1 MKGVAVAVV
10 RGEAPDVFVA
20 ESLDVLHWVLALE
33 WVARADPAGMSEGQ
47 RDSLRQALL
56 DERWADAV
64 IDYMAHLGTAV
75 DVYDGHELY
84 ETGDVAMGPTELQF
98 RPLFRD

>member
-1 MKGVAVAVV
+1 MRGVAVAVI

-20 ESLDVLHWVLALE
+20 EDLDTLHWVLALE
-33 WVARADPAGMSEGQ
+33 WVARADPARLGEGL

-64 IDYMAHLGTAV
+64 VGYMDHLDTAV

-84 ETGDVAMGPTELQF
+84 GSRDVAMGPTELQF
-98 RPLFRD
+98 RRLFRD

>member
-1 MKGVAVAVV
+1 MRGVAVAVV

-20 ESLDVLHWVLALE
+20 EDIDTLHWVLALE
-33 WVARADPAGMSEGQ
+33 WVARADPTHIDVGL
-47 RDSLRQALL
+47 RDDLRQALL

-64 IDYMAHLGTAV
+64 IDYMHHLGTAV

-84 ETGDVAMGPTELQF
+84 ETRDVAMGPTELQF

>member
-10 RGEAPDVFVA
+10 RGDAPDVFVA
-20 ESLDVLHWVLALE
+20 EDIDTLHWVLALE
-33 WVARADPAGMSEGQ
+33 WVARADPAHMSDGL

-64 IDYMAHLGTAV
+64 IDYMEHLGTAV
-75 DVYDGHELY
+75 DVYDGHECY
-84 ETGDVAMGPTELQF
+84 EIRDVAMGPTELQF